1 MAFFKTEEEKLR
13 EEEEKIK
20 KAEDRILKEKKFKG
34 RVGHIPQGI
43 SSFMGFATAANNKT
57 KYKFTKFFLYEDKLF
72 IERNKTVVNFSDIK
86 EIFCEDKKGLDAVIV
101 LYSGTGIPI
110 RGYNNEKPGKI
121 GLKAFV
127 NVLNRMIKDYKPD
140 NPIHTNNEVKSDDKM
155 NRLIQLGEMYE
166 KGLLTDEEFA
176 AMKQNLLNSKNENTC
191 QNCGAEVSAD
201 SKFCSECGTQ
211 IN

>member
-20 KAEDRILKEKKFKG
+20 KEEDRILKDKKFKG

-43 SSFMGFATAANNKT
+43 SSFVGFATVANNKT
-57 KYKFTKFFLYEDKLF
+57 KYKFSKFLLYEDKVF

-86 EIFCEDKKGLDAVIV
+86 EIFCEDERGLDAVIV

-110 RGYNNEKPGKI
+110 RGYSDDKKGKI

-127 NVLNRMIKDYKPD
+127 NVLNRMINDYKSD
-140 NPIHTNNEVKSDDKM
+140 NLSQTNTIANSDDKLERM
-155 NRLIQLGEMYE
+155 IKLGEMYD

-176 AMKQNLLNSKNENTC
+176 TMKQNIINSENGNTC
-191 QNCGAEVSAD
+191 KNCGAKISSD
-201 SKFCSECGTQ
+201 SIFCSECGSK
-211 IN
+211 IE